1 MADDVALAV
10 DIGGTFTDVVL
21 RAGSNLFVEKTLT
34 TPDDLL
40 RGFFDGV
47 HAVLAKAKLTPVD
60 VGGAIVHATT
70 VVTNALIERKG
81 PRAAMVFT
89 RGFGD
94 ILRIRDERRY
104 DMYDPQIEFPE
115 PLVGPEHS
123 FTVDERTYAD
133 GSVGKRPSERD
144 IEELVRELRR
154 HGIESVG
161 ICFLHSYR
169 NAENE
174 QHVAREIRKRL
185 PAVRISR
192 SSEIA
197 PQIREYLRASTT
209 AVNAY
214 TMPITEPYLDRLE
227 RRLHHEGLT
236 RSALIMLSSGGV
248 VGPATAGRMPVRM
261 IESGPAAGALGAAFA
276 AQALGLDNLL
286 AFDMGGTTA
295 KICLVRDFRPIVT
308 GQFEIDRRYR
318 FKEGSGLPVSVPCVD
333 MIEIGAGGGSIA
345 HVNDLG
351 LLRVGPRSAGS
362 EPGPA
367 CYGRGG
373 DEPTVTD
380 ADVLLGAIDAQNFLG
395 GAMRLD
401 TRAAERTIAKLAE
414 RLGHTP
420 HETARGII
428 RLVCEAMASAV
439 KAHAAER
446 GVNYRGVPL
455 LAFGGAG
462 PVHACEVAELL
473 KSESVIFPPLASVY
487 SAFGSLVTPA
497 RLDLVRSE
505 LSQLGQT
512 DWTRVAAL
520 FDEMERTLADALID
534 AGCRRDDIAF
544 SHAADLRYCGQHYDL
559 MIDLDARPAA
569 RDSAAMIRR
578 RFEEEY
584 AKRYRIIQ
592 SEVEVEVVNWRLSA
606 SSASRFVPDFG
617 TVQHATS
624 TPQRRRVHLWQDDQ
638 DVMVMPRAAL
648 AHHGTAQGPVILEES
663 ETTLVIPPG
672 WTAEVG
678 KLGCVMARKSG

>member
-1 MADDVALAV
+1 V
-10 DIGGTFTDVVL
+10 
-21 RAGSNLFVEKTLT
+21 
-34 TPDDLL
+34 
-40 RGFFDGV
+40 
-47 HAVLAKAKLTPVD
+47 
-60 VGGAIVHATT
+60 
-70 VVTNALIERKG
+70 
-81 PRAAMVFT
+81 
-89 RGFGD
+89 
-94 ILRIRDERRY
+94 
-104 DMYDPQIEFPE
+104 
-115 PLVGPEHS
+115 
-123 FTVDERTYAD
+123 
-133 GSVGKRPSERD
+133 
-144 IEELVRELRR
+144 
-154 HGIESVG
+154 ESVG

-174 QHVAREIRKRL
+174 QHVAREIQKRL
-185 PAVRISR
+185 PSIRVSQ

-214 TMPITEPYLDRLE
+214 AMPITQPYLDRLE
-227 RRLHHEGLT
+227 RRLEDEGFA

-248 VGPATAGRMPVRM
+248 VGPGTAGRMPVRM

-276 AQALGLDNLL
+276 AQALDLDNLL

-345 HVNDLG
+345 QVNDLG

-373 DEPTVTD
+373 EEPTVTD
-380 ADVLLGAIDAQNFLG
+380 ADVMLGAIDAHNFLG

-401 TRAAERTIAKLAE
+401 VKAAERAISKLAK

-420 HETARGII
+420 RETARGIC

-439 KAHAAER
+439 KTHAAER

-505 LSQLGQT
+505 LSRLDQT
-512 DWTRVAAL
+512 DWSRVAVL
-520 FDEMERTLADALID
+520 FDEMEDLLRDALVE
-534 AGCRRDDIAF
+534 AGCQREEVVF
-544 SHAADLRYCGQHYDL
+544 SYAADLRYRGQHYDL
-559 MIDLDARPAA
+559 MVDLEFRP
-569 RDSAAMIRR
+569 SASAGSVMIRR

-584 AKRYRIIQ
+584 AKRYRITQ

-606 SSASRFVPDFG
+606 SSASRFAPDFQE
-617 TVQHATS
+617 TQHAAIGK
-624 TPQRRRVHLWQDDQ
+624 PQTRRVHLWKDDQ
-638 DVMVMPRAAL
+638 DVTVMPRAML
-648 AHHGTAQGPVILEES
+648 AQHGTVMGPAILEEA

-672 WTAEVG
+672 WSAAAG
-678 KLGCVMARKSG
+678 KLGCVMARKVK